1 MSRQTRSAAK
11 KLTRL
16 QASTT
21 PTVSPIASITPSA
34 TALAAS
40 TQSSSLETHLFT
52 TPSEWQTYLASSPN
66 PSGLWLKIAKK
77 NSPTPSITYDQA
89 LDLALC
95 HGWID
100 GQRKA
105 LDSTHFIQRFTPRRK
120 GSLWSQ
126 RNVKK
131 VAELIAAGKMTPAG
145 LAEVDK
151 AKEDGRWERAYSSS
165 SNAAVPLDFQ
175 KALDKNQAAGEFF
188 EGLGKTKRYAF
199 IQRLETAKRPE
210 TRSKRID
217 QFIDLLAGG
226 KSL

>member
-16 QASTT
+16 RTSTT
-21 PTVSPIASITPSA
+21 TTASPITHPIPSITTA
-34 TALAAS
+34 TTSQAP
-40 TQSSSLETHLFT
+40 TLETRLFT
-52 TPSEWQTYLASSPN
+52 TPSEWQTYLTSSPN

-77 NSPTPSITYDQA
+77 SSPTPSITYDQA

-105 LDSTHFIQRFTPRRK
+105 LDATHFIQRFTPRRK

-131 VAELIAAGKMTPAG
+131 VATLIEEGKMTSAG
-145 LAEVDK
+145 LAEVEK

-165 SNAAVPLDFQ
+165 SNAAVPPDFQ
-175 KALDKNQAAGEFF
+175 KALDENQAAGAFF

-217 QFIDLLAGG
+217 QFIDLLASG
-226 KSL
+226 KTL